1 MSASLDHLW
10 EFLYLRLQSEPER
23 GWQLW
28 SELFDQCRED
38 WQIDLCRRL
47 LREIKRTDLTS
58 APSPMILVL
67 AHSAEWH
74 TAECARLTAIGQ
86 TPPFVD
92 GQIMAIA
99 QANRLILVTLNPKD
113 YEAFVGVKV
122 QDWSR

>member
-47 LREIKRTDLTS
+47 LREIKRTDSTS
-58 APSPMILVL
+58 APSLMILVL

-74 TAECARLTAIGQ
+74 TAERARLTAIGL

-99 QANRLILVTLNPKD
+99 QANGLILVTLNPKD
-113 YEAFVGVKV
+113 YAAFAGVKAE
-122 QDWSR
+122 DWSR